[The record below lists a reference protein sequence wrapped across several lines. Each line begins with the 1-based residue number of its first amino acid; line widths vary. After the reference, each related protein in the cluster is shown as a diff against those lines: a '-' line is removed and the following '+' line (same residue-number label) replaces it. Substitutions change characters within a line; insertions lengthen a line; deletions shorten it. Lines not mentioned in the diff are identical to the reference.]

1 MSEETVL
8 LDIDDGVATATL
20 NDPDRRNALSKEL
33 ADALERVLEEVER
46 SDARC
51 LVIRGAG
58 DAFSAGG
65 DISSMVESIENDVPI
80 DDRVQGLLQS
90 TNRVMKRLGEFSLP
104 TIAKIDG
111 PAVGAGANIAILCD
125 LQLASD
131 RASIGFVFR
140 QVGLGVDTG
149 TSHRLPRLVSENLAK
164 ELVFTGKIVDA
175 QEASEIGLFNHV
187 FSGDEFDERADEIIE
202 SIATGPTVALKH
214 AKRLLSEGSNKSLG
228 EAMTDEAVA
237 QGVIFGTEDH
247 EEGVQAFLN
256 GRSPE
261 FDGR

>member
-1 MSEETVL
+1 
-8 LDIDDGVATATL
+8 
-20 NDPDRRNALSKEL
+20 
-33 ADALERVLEEVER
+33 
-46 SDARC
+46 
-51 LVIRGAG
+51 
-58 DAFSAGG
+58 
-65 DISSMVESIENDVPI
+65 MVESIENDVPI

-90 TNRVMKRLGEFSLP
+90 TNRVVKRLGEFSLP
-104 TIAKIDG
+104 TIAKTDG

-131 RASIGFVFR
+131 RASIDFVSR

-149 TSHRLPRLVSENLAK
+149 TSHRLPRLVGE
-164 ELVFTGKIVDA
+164 ELVFTGKIGDA

-214 AKRLLSEGSNKSLG
+214 AKRLLSERCNKSLG

-247 EEGVQAFLN
+247 EEGFQAFLN